1 MPKLDYIP
9 NIQYIFGSLFVLA
22 NRVDTLLERSL
33 QKYNVS
39 SKQWFLSIC
48 VASLFDRDPSLK
60 ELAKES
66 GSSHQNVKQVALK
79 LQDKDLLSLYKDSKD
94 ARITRVCLTP
104 NSVEFWQKTD
114 QDSQIFMSKLFENIS
129 DEELSAVRKVFN
141 QLNENLGKME
151 ETE

>member
-1 MPKLDYIP
+1 MPKQDQIP

-22 NRVDTLLERSL
+22 NRVDTLLERAL

-48 VASLFDRDPSLK
+48 VASLFEKDPSLK

-79 LQDKDLLSLYKDSKD
+79 LQDKDLLELYKDPKD
-94 ARITRVCLTP
+94 ARTTRVRLTEH
-104 NSVEFWQKTD
+104 SVDFWQKTD
-114 QDSQIFMSKLFENIS
+114 YDSNVFMSKLFENIS
-129 DEELSAVRKVFN
+129 DEELNQVRRVFN

-151 ETE
+151 ESE

>member
-1 MPKLDYIP
+1 MPKLNQIP

-22 NRVDTLLERSL
+22 NRVDTLLERAL

-48 VASLFDRDPSLK
+48 VASLFERDPSLK

-79 LQDKDLLSLYKDSKD
+79 LQDKDLLTMYKDPHD
-94 ARITRVCLTP
+94 ARTTRVCLTE

-114 QDSQIFMSKLFENIS
+114 QDSHMFMSKLFENIS
-129 DEELSAVRKVFN
+129 EEELGVVRNVFN
-141 QLNENLGKME
+141 QLSENLGKME
-151 ETE
+151 ESE

>member
-1 MPKLDYIP
+1 MSKLDQIP

-22 NRVDTLLERSL
+22 NRVDTLLERAL

-48 VASLFDRDPSLK
+48 VASLFERDPSLK

-79 LQDKDLLSLYKDSKD
+79 LQDKDLLSLYKDPKD
-94 ARITRVCLTP
+94 ARTTRVSLTP

-129 DEELSAVRKVFN
+129 EEELMAVRKVFN
-141 QLNENLGKME
+141 QLSKNLGKME

>member
-1 MPKLDYIP
+1 MSKRDQIP

-22 NRVDTLLERSL
+22 NRVDTLLDRAL

-48 VASLFDRDPSLK
+48 VASLFEKDPSLK

-79 LQDKDLLSLYKDSKD
+79 LQDKDLLSLYKDPKD
-94 ARITRVCLTP
+94 ARTTRVRLTM
-104 NSVEFWQKTD
+104 NSVDFWQKTD
-114 QDSQIFMSKLFENIS
+114 QDSQIFMTKLFENIS
-129 DEELSAVRKVFN
+129 EDELSVVRKVFN
-141 QLNENLGKME
+141 QLSENLGKME

>member
-1 MPKLDYIP
+1 MSKLDQIP

-22 NRVDTLLERSL
+22 NRVDTLLERAL

-48 VASLFDRDPSLK
+48 VASLFERDPSLK

-79 LQDKDLLSLYKDSKD
+79 LQDKDLLSLYKDPKD
-94 ARITRVCLTP
+94 ARTTRVSLTP

-114 QDSQIFMSKLFENIS
+114 KDSQIFMSKLFENIS
-129 DEELSAVRKVFN
+129 EEELMAVRKVFN
-141 QLNENLGKME
+141 QLSKNLGKME

>member
-1 MPKLDYIP
+1 MSKLDQIP

-22 NRVDTLLERSL
+22 NRVDTLLERAL

-48 VASLFDRDPSLK
+48 VASLFERDPSLK

-79 LQDKDLLSLYKDSKD
+79 LQDKDLLSLYKDPKD
-94 ARITRVCLTP
+94 ARTTRVSLTP

-114 QDSQIFMSKLFENIS
+114 QDSQIFMSKLFESINE
-129 DEELSAVRKVFN
+129 EELIVVRKVFN
-141 QLNENLGKME
+141 QLSENLGKME

>member
-1 MPKLDYIP
+1 MSKLEQIP
-9 NIQYIFGSLFVLA
+9 NIQYIFGNLFVLA
-22 NRVDTLLERSL
+22 NRVDTILERAL

-48 VASLFDRDPSLK
+48 VASLFERDPSLK

-79 LQDKDLLSLYKDSKD
+79 LQDKDLLKLYKDPKD
-94 ARITRVCLTP
+94 ARTTRVCLTP
-104 NSVEFWQKTD
+104 NSVNFWQRTEK
-114 QDSQIFMSKLFENIS
+114 DSQIFMSKLFENIS
-129 DEELSAVRKVFN
+129 DGELSVVRKVFN

>member
-1 MPKLDYIP
+1 MSKLDQIP

-22 NRVDTLLERSL
+22 NRVDTLLERAL

-48 VASLFDRDPSLK
+48 VASLFERDPSLK

-79 LQDKDLLSLYKDSKD
+79 LQDKDLLSLYKDPKD
-94 ARITRVCLTP
+94 ARTTRVSLTP

-129 DEELSAVRKVFN
+129 EEELMAVRKVFN
-141 QLNENLGKME
+141 QLSENLGKME

>member
-1 MPKLDYIP
+1 MPKLDHIP

-22 NRVDTLLERSL
+22 NRVDTLLERAL
-33 QKYNVS
+33 QKYHVS

-48 VASLFDRDPSLK
+48 VASLFEKDPSLK

-79 LQDKDLLSLYKDSKD
+79 LQDKDLLSLYKDPKD
-94 ARITRVCLTP
+94 ARTTRVKLTA
-104 NSVEFWQKTD
+104 NSVAFWKKTEA
-114 QDSQIFMSKLFENIS
+114 DSYVFMSKLFENIS
-129 DEELSAVRKVFN
+129 DEEFIVVRKVFN
-141 QLNENLGKME
+141 QLSENLIKME

>member
-1 MPKLDYIP
+1 MSKLDQIP

-22 NRVDTLLERSL
+22 NRVDTLLDRAL

-48 VASLFDRDPSLK
+48 VASLFEKNPSLK

-79 LQDKDLLSLYKDSKD
+79 LQDKDLLSLYKDPKD
-94 ARITRVCLTP
+94 ARTTRVRLTS
-104 NSVEFWQKTD
+104 NSVDFWQKTD
-114 QDSQIFMSKLFENIS
+114 QDSQIFMTKLFENIS
-129 DEELSAVRKVFN
+129 EDELSAVRKVFN
-141 QLNENLGKME
+141 QLSENLGKME

>member
-1 MPKLDYIP
+1 MSKIDQIP
-9 NIQYIFGSLFVLA
+9 NVQYIFGSLFVLA
-22 NRVDTLLERSL
+22 NRVDTLLERAL

-48 VASLFDRDPSLK
+48 VASLFERDPSLK

-79 LQDKDLLSLYKDSKD
+79 LQDKDLISLYKDPKD
-94 ARITRVCLTP
+94 ARTTRVCLTP
-104 NSVEFWQKTD
+104 NSVNFWQKTD
-114 QDSQIFMSKLFENIS
+114 QDSQIFMSNLFENIS
-129 DEELSAVRKVFN
+129 DEELAVVRKVFI
-141 QLNENLGKME
+141 QLSNNLVKME

>member
-1 MPKLDYIP
+1 MSKLDQIP

-22 NRVDTLLERSL
+22 NRVDTLLERAL

-48 VASLFDRDPSLK
+48 VASLFERDPSLK

-79 LQDKDLLSLYKDSKD
+79 LQDKDLLSLYKDPKD
-94 ARITRVCLTP
+94 ARTTRVSLTP

-129 DEELSAVRKVFN
+129 EEELMAVRKVFN
-141 QLNENLGKME
+141 QLSENLGRME